1 MSSIVE
7 PVSLSTS
14 ESPTVLTEESVR
26 ELGREPNVA
35 PSVGVAKKLEGTGND
50 FAIPV
55 DAERLQQA
63 KRAYTTRFLSASLDE
78 DASGYLLRQD
88 VPRPGD
94 IVLARVVELG
104 SHLKLESPVSRRQAM
119 FVGDEI
125 LVAYGNR
132 YAPDQFLA
140 EVPRDLGECQ
150 LVAGG
155 GVAGR
160 VLEQHAGMKEA
171 TIILPIGLL
180 ATTEGVLN
188 LRDFAP
194 AEVPPAPSGVRKPT
208 VVAVLGTS
216 MNSGKST
223 TLGCLVNGLTNAG
236 LRVSAG
242 KATGTGSGNDPR
254 LFTDAGARLVLDFT
268 DFGYPT
274 TFRLEYTEV
283 RSLLSRLVARL
294 STEETDVVVVE
305 IADGVYQGETARLLA
320 DPIFQG
326 IVDHVLFS
334 AADALGATAG
344 VRILRESGVKVAAV
358 SGLLTASPMAAGEA
372 ASVLDV
378 PVIKTFDLCLAE
390 VARSIVRVVQPT
402 AAQTS

>member
-1 MSSIVE
+1 MTSTVD
-7 PVSLSTS
+7 PVSLTIS
-14 ESPTVLTEESVR
+14 EPLAAATEESLG
-26 ELGREPNVA
+26 ELANKPNVA
-35 PSVGVAKKLEGTGND
+35 RTVGVAKKVHDTGTD
-50 FAIPV
+50 CAMPV

-88 VPRPGD
+88 APHPGD

-104 SHLKLESPVSRRQAM
+104 SHLKLESPVSRRQTI

-140 EVPRDLGECQ
+140 EVPGDLDQCQ

-155 GVAGR
+155 GVAGK

-171 TIILPIGLL
+171 TTIQPIGLL

-188 LRDFAP
+188 LRHFAP
-194 AEVPPAPSGVRKPT
+194 ADGPTAPAGARKPT

-223 TLGCLVNGLTNAG
+223 TLACLVNGLTSAG
-236 LRVSAG
+236 LSVSAG

-274 TFRLEYTEV
+274 TFRLQYTEV
-283 RSLLSRLVARL
+283 RNLLVRLIARL
-294 STEETDVVVVE
+294 SREETDVIVVE

-320 DPIFQG
+320 DPIFHG
-326 IVDHVLFS
+326 LVDHVLFS
-334 AADALGATAG
+334 AADALGASAG
-344 VRILRESGVKVAAV
+344 VQVLRESGVEVAAV
-358 SGLLTASPMAAGEA
+358 SGLLTASPMATAEA
-372 ASVLDV
+372 TAVLEI
-378 PVIKTFDLCLAE
+378 PVINTFDLCQAE
-390 VARSIVRVVQPT
+390 VARRIVPMTQPVV
-402 AAQTS
+402 AQAS